1 MFRVCALYHI
11 SKRPFFLNQAQNLNE
26 VPNHIFLDQGTI
38 EKVQVEGHDGV
49 SYQLIYLSH
58 LPLANAILN
67 SLSAFCLIAG
77 YMAIKT
83 RKRELHLKF
92 MLSALTFS
100 FLFLVSYLIYHT
112 FHGDTLYEGEG
123 LMRIF
128 YFFIL
133 ISHIFLSAV
142 VLPMILTTV
151 YFAVTGNFARHPR
164 IARITLPMW
173 LYVSVT
179 GVMIYLIL

>member
-1 MFRVCALYHI
+1 MISSVSIKTAVTSIILVSVGILLFLIWLLYFREPVTV
-11 SKRPFFLNQAQNLNE
+11 SNL
-26 VPNHIFLDQGTI
+26 P
-38 EKVQVEGHDGV
+38 
-49 SYQLIYLSH
+49 YLSY
-58 LPLANAILN
+58 LPLANAIFN
-67 SLSAFCLIAG
+67 SLSAVCLMAG
-77 YMAIKT
+77 YLAI
-83 RKRELHLKF
+83 RKRKRRLHFKY

-100 FLFLVSYLIYHT
+100 FLFLVSYLTYHT

-151 YFAVTGNFARHPR
+151 YFAATGNFEKHPK
-164 IARITLPMW
+164 IARIPLPLW

-179 GVMIYLIL
+179 GVMVYLILYHS

>member
-1 MFRVCALYHI
+1 MINSVSIKTAVTSIILVSVGI
-11 SKRPFFLNQAQNLNE
+11 LLFL
-26 VPNHIFLDQGTI
+26 IW
-38 EKVQVEGHDGV
+38 
-49 SYQLIYLSH
+49 LIYLREPVTVPNLPYLSY
-58 LPLANAILN
+58 LPLANAIFN
-67 SLSAFCLIAG
+67 SLSTFCLLAG
-77 YMAIKT
+77 YLAIRK

-100 FLFLVSYLIYHT
+100 FLFLVSYLIYHS

-123 LMRIF
+123 LIRIF

-151 YFAVTGNFARHPR
+151 YFAATGNFAKHPK
-164 IARITLPMW
+164 IARITLPLW

-179 GVMIYLIL
+179 GVMVYLILYHS

>member
-1 MFRVCALYHI
+1 MINSVSIKTALTSI
-11 SKRPFFLNQAQNLNE
+11 ILFSLSILLFL
-26 VPNHIFLDQGTI
+26 IW
-38 EKVQVEGHDGV
+38 
-49 SYQLIYLSH
+49 LIYFREPVTVSNLPYLIH

-67 SLSAFCLIAG
+67 SLSAICLMAG
-77 YMAIKT
+77 YLAI
-83 RKRELHLKF
+83 RKRNRELHLKF

-112 FHGDTLYEGEG
+112 FHGDTLYEGDG

-128 YFFIL
+128 YYFIL

-151 YFAVTGNFARHPR
+151 YFEATGNFAKHPR
-164 IARITLPMW
+164 IARITLPLW

-179 GVMIYLIL
+179 GVMVYLILYHS